1 MEGNELELGIDRWKI
16 SRVSCVNVS
25 YCSRLLHVAN

>member
-1 MEGNELELGIDRWKI
+1 MEGNELELGIDRWI
-16 SRVSCVNVS
+16 SRVLCVNVS